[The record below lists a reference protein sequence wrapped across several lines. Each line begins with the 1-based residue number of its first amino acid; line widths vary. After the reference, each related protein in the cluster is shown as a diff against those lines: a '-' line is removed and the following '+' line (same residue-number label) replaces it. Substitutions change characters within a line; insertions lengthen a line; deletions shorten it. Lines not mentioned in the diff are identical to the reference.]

1 MQFTIL
7 SKAIHRFIVISIKI
21 PMKFF
26 TKVLKVLKFI
36 LNQKRP
42 WLAGETATPNFK
54 IYYRAIIKKKKTT
67 MVLAQKQKCR
77 SMDYIIE
84 KMQCFQQPCR
94 KTRHRERLAE
104 REIISRMFEKAAGK
118 QHILCPLKLHRIYIM
133 HVHVCVFI

>member
-42 WLAGETATPNFK
+42 WIAGETATPNLK
-54 IYYRAIIKKKKTT
+54 IYYRAIIKKKKRPWSWHKNRNADQWT
-67 MVLAQKQKCR
+67 
-77 SMDYIIE
+77 I
-84 KMQCFQQPCR
+84 
-94 KTRHRERLAE
+94 
-104 REIISRMFEKAAGK
+104 
-118 QHILCPLKLHRIYIM
+118 
-133 HVHVCVFI
+133 